1 MEHEEEIQ
9 KLLRLKRYEQPPPGY
24 FDDFLHEFQCR
35 QRAEIIHRPLWAVV
49 WDRFS
54 SIAPSFHVPQMAYAS
69 IVALALVASAVIL
82 ARPGSGPSVVASAG
96 AQAFSLSPSN
106 PVTIGETIPVAFT
119 PTGSPSVHYVLP
131 NRPVSYA
138 PSRSF

>member
-35 QRAEIIHRPLWAVV
+35 QRAEIIRRPLWAVV

-82 ARPGSGPSVVASAG
+82 ARPGSGPATVASAG

-106 PVTIGETIPVAFT
+106 PVTIGETLPVAFT

>member
-1 MEHEEEIQ
+1 MEQEEEIQ

-24 FDDFLHEFQCR
+24 FDDFLREFQCR
-35 QRAEIIHRPLWAVV
+35 QRAEVIHRPLWSVI

-69 IVALALVASAVIL
+69 IVAMALVASAVIL
-82 ARPGSGPSVVASAG
+82 ARPGSGSGLVASAG
-96 AQAFSLSPSN
+96 KQSFSLSPSN
-106 PVTIGETIPVAFT
+106 PVTIGETLPVAFT